1 MLDDRAVPD
10 PNRFQL
16 DRAASAHL
24 HFGHGIHQCLGE
36 AVSRAQ
42 VAAVATEL
50 LAGGRVR
57 RASRVKWDG
66 PLPSHLYVR
75 IDN

>member
-1 MLDDRAVPD
+1 
-10 PNRFQL
+10 
-16 DRAASAHL
+16 
-24 HFGHGIHQCLGE
+24 
-36 AVSRAQ
+36 VSRAQ